1 MGELKIKLKSS
12 FIFTKKQFMFY
23 KQSKIEASMRNP
35 YYVFKDQLWN
45 TKLKNVKK
53 KIHSQSPIKLY

>member
-35 YYVFKDQLWN
+35 YYVLRTNYGTQNLRM
-45 TKLKNVKK
+45 LKRKSTLS
-53 KIHSQSPIKLY
+53 HL